1 MARVLPPEK
10 SALPLKGAP
19 MHPTQARDAAVL
31 IVARDAAAGMEIYM
45 LRRSSGRARLPRRLR
60 LSGRRRRRGRPVG
73 RGTGTAGPWRPEE
86 HEYTYTTIR
95 ETFEECGL
103 LFADA
108 PVDERRLRAARA
120 QLLAKTRTFP
130 DVVDELGVR
139 LDARA
144 VHYYA
149 RRVAP
154 PTAEHRF
161 DVRFF
166 VAEQPH
172 GQAAEADEGET
183 SGGRWVRPADMVAA
197 AEAQTVRILPPTVLY
212 LRRLAE
218 FADAAA
224 LLAFAAQQR
233 TIEPD
238 RRS

>member
-1 MARVLPPEK
+1 
-10 SALPLKGAP
+10 

-45 LRRSSGRARLPRRLR
+45 LRRSSAARAFPDAYVFPGGAVDEADRTPAARAQL
-60 LSGRRRRRGRPVG
+60 
-73 RGTGTAGPWRPEE
+73 AGPWRPDE
-86 HEYTYTTIR
+86 HEFTYAAIR

-108 PVDERRLRAARA
+108 PVDEQRLRAART

-130 DVVDELGVR
+130 GVVDELGVR

-149 RRVAP
+149 RRIAP

-166 VAEQPH
+166 VAELPH
-172 GQAAEADEGET
+172 GQAAEADDGET
-183 SGGRWVRPADMVAA
+183 SGGRWVRPAEMVAA

-218 FADAAA
+218 FAGTGA
-224 LLAFAAQQR
+224 LLAFAAEQR